1 MILTWGARLSAAFP
15 HFCEVTMPSF
25 NVAHLREQGQDML
38 LFPLDSG
45 FGRKTSSDQ
54 RSILGELEVRAHHAG
69 LAGRAA
75 AVWES
80 GGRTYTLGP
89 PNWAGFLRSLS
100 MRAVL
105 ANVNRE
111 ISW

>member
-1 MILTWGARLSAAFP
+1 MS
-15 HFCEVTMPSF
+15 SF
-25 NVAHLREQGQDML
+25 DVAHVNEQGQNML

-45 FGRKTSSDQ
+45 FGRKTVHDQ
-54 RSILGELEVRAHHAG
+54 RSILDELEARAHRAG

-89 PNWAGFLRSLS
+89 PNWAGFLRGLS

-105 ANVNRE
+105 ANVNKR